1 MNPSVTTT
9 ESPEAASATVAVG
22 EILTNYHDA
31 GAGAPVLLLHGSGP
45 GVSAM
50 ANWRHTMGPLA
61 EHFRVLA
68 PDMVGFGYTSRPEGT
83 VYGPETWVAHVVGFL
98 DALGIERTHIIGNSL
113 GARIALG
120 LALEH
125 PDRLSRL
132 ILMGAGVLRRET
144 SPALKVTRSYEPTPE
159 FMRKVLE
166 GFAYDPAIV
175 TDAMVDERYRA
186 SVEPG
191 AYEAYSQM
199 FRDAQHAGNAT
210 TLADEALLK
219 VQAETLI
226 VHGFDDKVIPY
237 ELSVRMLTL
246 IPDSRLHVMRRCGH
260 WAQLEHAEA
269 FNRLAIAFLDA

>member
-1 MNPSVTTT
+1 MNTSAATTT
-9 ESPEAASATVAVG
+9 QPGATGSTVAVG
-22 EILTNYHDA
+22 EIVTHYHDV
-31 GAGAPVLLLHGSGP
+31 GAGAPLLMLHGSGP

-68 PDMVGFGYTSRPEGT
+68 PDMVGFGYTSRPDGI
-83 VYGPETWVAHVVGFL
+83 VYGPDTWLAHVVGFL
-98 DALGIERTHIIGNSL
+98 DALGIERAHVIGNSL

-120 LALEH
+120 LALQH
-125 PDRLSRL
+125 PDRVARL
-132 ILMGAGVLRRET
+132 VLMGAGVLRRET
-144 SPALKVTRSYEPTPE
+144 SPALAVTRSYEPTPE
-159 FMRKVLE
+159 FMRRVLE

-175 TDAMVDERYRA
+175 TDAMVEERYRA

-191 AYEAYSQM
+191 AYEAYAQM

-210 TLADEALLK
+210 TLPDEALQQ
-219 VQAETLI
+219 VRAETLI

-246 IPDSRLHVMRRCGH
+246 IPDSRLYVLRQCGH
-260 WAQLEHAEA
+260 WAQLEHADA
-269 FNRLAIAFLDA
+269 FNRLAIGFLDA

>member
-1 MNPSVTTT
+1 MNPSATTT

-22 EILTNYHDA
+22 EILTNYHDV

-50 ANWRHTMGPLA
+50 ANWRHTMGPLS

-83 VYGPETWVAHVVGFL
+83 VYGPDTWVAHVVGFL

-125 PDRLSRL
+125 PDRLDRL

-210 TLADEALLK
+210 TLADEALPK

-246 IPDSRLHVMRRCGH
+246 IPDSRLHVIRRCGH

>member
-1 MNPSVTTT
+1 MNPSATTT
-9 ESPEAASATVAVG
+9 ESPEAATATVAVG
-22 EILTNYHDA
+22 EILTNYHDV

-50 ANWRHTMGPLA
+50 ANWRHTMGPLS

-83 VYGPETWVAHVVGFL
+83 VYGPDTWVAHVVGFL
-98 DALGIERTHIIGNSL
+98 DALGIERTHMIGNSL

-125 PDRLSRL
+125 PDRLDRL

-175 TDAMVDERYRA
+175 TDAMVAERYRA

-210 TLADEALLK
+210 TLADEALPK

-246 IPDSRLHVMRRCGH
+246 IPDSRLHVIRRCGH

>member
-1 MNPSVTTT
+1 MNPSATTT
-9 ESPEAASATVAVG
+9 ESPEAASAPVAVG
-22 EILTNYHDA
+22 EILTNYHDV

-50 ANWRHTMGPLA
+50 ANWRHTMGPLS

-83 VYGPETWVAHVVGFL
+83 VYGPDTWVAHVVGFL

-125 PDRLSRL
+125 PDRLDRL

-210 TLADEALLK
+210 TLADEALPK

-246 IPDSRLHVMRRCGH
+246 IPDSRLHVIRRCGH

>member
-1 MNPSVTTT
+1 MNPTATTT
-9 ESPEAASATVAVG
+9 QQPEATSSTIAVG
-22 EILTNYHDA
+22 EILTHYHEI

-50 ANWRHTMGPLA
+50 ANWRHTMPPLA

-68 PDMVGFGYTSRPEGT
+68 PDMVGFGYTSRPNGT
-83 VYGPETWVAHVVGFL
+83 VYGPNTWVAHVVGFL
-98 DALGIERTHIIGNSL
+98 DALGIERAHIIGNSL

-125 PDRLSRL
+125 PERVDRLV
-132 ILMGAGVLRRET
+132 LMGAGVLRRET
-144 SPALKVTRSYEPTPE
+144 SPALAVTRSYEPTPE
-159 FMRKVLE
+159 FMRRVLE

-175 TDAMVDERYRA
+175 TDAMVEERYRA
-186 SVEPG
+186 SIEPG
-191 AYEAYSQM
+191 AYEAYAQM

-210 TLADEALLK
+210 TLPDEALER

-246 IPDSRLHVMRRCGH
+246 IPDSELHILRHCGH
-260 WAQLEHAEA
+260 WAQLEQGET
-269 FNRLAIAFLDA
+269 FNRLALGFLDR